1 LGKGIGLRPA
11 AIQQKG
17 DEVTFEKLLADLL
30 IATSASRVTLRLARP
45 GEVFPV
51 VAEALAPGTPSITSG
66 VSPDLTRA
74 ATMRYLAE
82 HHANLIQDDCANAEV
97 PPPPELLEFYGVK
110 AQMLA
115 PIVGGSEL
123 IGLVSVHYTP
133 SPRHWT
139 SEEIDALDRAAD
151 EIELALD
158 KGTG

>member
-1 LGKGIGLRPA
+1 MTF
-11 AIQQKG
+11 QKRL
-17 DEVTFEKLLADLL
+17 EDLL

-66 VSPDLTRA
+66 VSPDLTNA
-74 ATMRYLAE
+74 PTMRYLAE
-82 HHANLIQDDCANAEV
+82 HHANLIQDDCSTAEV

-115 PIVGGSEL
+115 PIVGGTEL

-139 SEEIDALDRAAD
+139 TEDIAALDRVAK
-151 EIELALD
+151 EIELAL
-158 KGTG
+158 GEGNG

>member
-1 LGKGIGLRPA
+1 M
-11 AIQQKG
+11 
-17 DEVTFEKLLADLL
+17 FENLMADLL
-30 IATSASRVTLRLARP
+30 IATGASRVTLRLARP

-66 VSPDLTRA
+66 VSPDLTNA
-74 ATMRYLAE
+74 PTMRYLAE
-82 HHANLIQDDCANAEV
+82 HHANLIQDDCLKAEV

-115 PIVGGSEL
+115 PIVGGTEL

-139 SEEIDALDRAAD
+139 TEEIDALDRAAK
-151 EIELALD
+151 EVELALAEAN
-158 KGTG
+158 G

>member
-1 LGKGIGLRPA
+1 M
-11 AIQQKG
+11 
-17 DEVTFEKLLADLL
+17 TFEKLLADLL
-30 IATSASRVTLRLARP
+30 TATKASRVTLRLARP
-45 GEVFPV
+45 GEVYPV

-66 VSPDLTRA
+66 VAPDLTRA
-74 ATMRYLAE
+74 PTMGYLAE
-82 HHANLIQDDCANAEV
+82 HHANLIQDDCSNAEV

-139 SEEIDALDRAAD
+139 SEEIEALNRAAN
-151 EIELALD
+151 EIEVAL
-158 KGTG
+158 GEGRG

>member
-1 LGKGIGLRPA
+1 
-11 AIQQKG
+11 
-17 DEVTFEKLLADLL
+17 VTFEKLLADLL
-30 IATSASRVTLRLARP
+30 IATNASRVTLRLARA

-74 ATMRYLAE
+74 PTMRYLAE
-82 HHANLIQDDCANAEV
+82 HHTNLIQDDCSNAEV

-115 PIVGGSEL
+115 PIVRGSEL

-139 SEEIDALDRAAD
+139 SEETEALDRAANV
-151 EIELALD
+151 IEVAL
-158 KGTG
+158 GEGSG

>member
-1 LGKGIGLRPA
+1 M
-11 AIQQKG
+11 
-17 DEVTFEKLLADLL
+17 FENLMADLL
-30 IATSASRVTLRLARP
+30 IATGASRVTLRLARP

-66 VSPDLTRA
+66 VSPDLTNA
-74 ATMRYLAE
+74 PTMRYLAE
-82 HHANLIQDDCANAEV
+82 HHANLIQDDCLKAEV

-115 PIVGGSEL
+115 PIVGGTEL

-139 SEEIDALDRAAD
+139 TEEIDALDRAAK
-151 EIELALD
+151 EIERAL
-158 KGTG
+158 GEANG